1 MSQKT
6 RDNGLG
12 DRVAMLEREVQELR
26 QVNRRLADVLDV
38 VTELLVPAVDR
49 DETQLREALARLD
62 KPS

>member
-1 MSQKT
+1 MSQKA
-6 RDNGLG
+6 RDNELG